1 MLVTLEIPKRLVL
14 DTTVLIDHL
23 RSKNRDT
30 LASRLEG
37 RAELA
42 TTIINR
48 FELYY
53 GAYKSKDVRRN
64 LTSVKGVFSTLQV
77 LSMTEGAAEQAG
89 RLLAQLEAKG
99 RPIESRDLFVGAIAL
114 EEGYAVL
121 TDDLEHFERIP
132 GVQVVEAKQLF
143 VELDRLV

>member
-1 MLVTLEIPKRLVL
+1 
-14 DTTVLIDHL
+14 
-23 RSKNRDT
+23 
-30 LASRLEG
+30 
-37 RAELA
+37 
-42 TTIINR
+42 
-48 FELYY
+48 
-53 GAYKSKDVRRN
+53 
-64 LTSVKGVFSTLQV
+64 
-77 LSMTEGAAEQAG
+77 MTEGAAEQAG
-89 RLLAQLEAKG
+89 RLLAQLETKG